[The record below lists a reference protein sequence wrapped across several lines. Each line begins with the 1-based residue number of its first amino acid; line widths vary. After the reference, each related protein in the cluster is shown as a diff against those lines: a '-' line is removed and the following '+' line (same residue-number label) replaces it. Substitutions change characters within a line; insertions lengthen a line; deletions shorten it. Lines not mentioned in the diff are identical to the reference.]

1 VVEFPIRYL
10 GIPLSTSKLPKSA
23 WQYLIDSVVDKLPAW
38 KGSLMHRSRRLTLIK
53 PTLSVVPVHT
63 AISLELLAWVHK
75 ALIKITRG
83 FLMTGTEAVHGAK
96 CIVVWNQV
104 QRPLSIGGLG
114 IPNLDRMGMAL
125 RLRWLWT

>member
-1 VVEFPIRYL
+1 
-10 GIPLSTSKLPKSA
+10 
-23 WQYLIDSVVDKLPAW
+23 
-38 KGSLMHRSRRLTLIK
+38 
-53 PTLSVVPVHT
+53 
-63 AISLELLAWVHK
+63 
-75 ALIKITRG
+75 
-83 FLMTGTEAVHGAK
+83 MTGTEAVHGAK